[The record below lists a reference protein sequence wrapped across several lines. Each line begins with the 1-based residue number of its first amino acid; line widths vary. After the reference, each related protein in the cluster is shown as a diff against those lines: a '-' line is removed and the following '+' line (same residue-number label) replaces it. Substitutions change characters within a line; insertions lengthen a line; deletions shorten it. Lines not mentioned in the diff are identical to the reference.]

1 MKRRALLLA
10 FPLTAT
16 LAACGSVLPDR
27 PYVEVKRFPL
37 TAARPQGA
45 PGRGRR
51 VLEVRLMRAAPGME
65 TRGLRSVRV
74 DGTESVD
81 YYAEWSAPPAELA
94 EEGLRRWLSAS
105 GLFGGVVAPG
115 SRARADFVLEC
126 ELTALVADLGRR
138 EARAGL
144 SAVLLRNRDGEA
156 QVLRQLAVSG
166 TAPLPA
172 PEGKDDALPAEVLAA
187 GMNEAFAAA
196 LGALERGITPLV
208 R

>member
-10 FPLTAT
+10 FP

-37 TAARPQGA
+37 RAARPQGA

-65 TRGLRSVRV
+65 ARGLRALRA

-94 EEGLRRWLSAS
+94 EEALRRWLSAS
-105 GLFGGVVAPG
+105 GLFSGVVAPG
-115 SRARADFVLEC
+115 SRARADFILEC
-126 ELTALVADLGRR
+126 ELTGLVADLGRR

-144 SAVLLRNRDGEA
+144 SAVLLRDRDGET
-156 QVLRQLAVSG
+156 QVLTQLAVTG

-172 PEGKDDALPAEVLAA
+172 PAADGTLPAEAQAA
-187 GMNEAFAAA
+187 GMNEAFTAA
-196 LGALERGITPLV
+196 LGALERGMTPLV

>member
-10 FPLTAT
+10 FP

-37 TAARPQGA
+37 TAARPQGGA
-45 PGRGRR
+45 GRGRR

-65 TRGLRSVRV
+65 TRGLRSIRA

-81 YYAEWSAPPAELA
+81 FYAEWSAPPAELA
-94 EEGLRRWLSAS
+94 EEALRRWLSAS

-126 ELTALVADLGRR
+126 ELTALIADLGRGQ
-138 EARAGL
+138 ARAGL

-156 QVLRQLAVSG
+156 QVLRQFTLQG

-172 PEGKDDALPAEVLAA
+172 PAEKGGTLPPETLAA
-187 GMNEAFAAA
+187 GMNEAFASA
-196 LGALERGITPLV
+196 LRALEQGIAPLV